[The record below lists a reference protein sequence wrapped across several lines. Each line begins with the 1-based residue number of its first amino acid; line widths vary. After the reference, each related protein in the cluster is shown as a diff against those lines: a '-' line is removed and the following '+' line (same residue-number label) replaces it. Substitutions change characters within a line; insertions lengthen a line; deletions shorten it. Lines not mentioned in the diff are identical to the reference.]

1 MSEITEGFDMRCD
14 DVGGIAT
21 WWLFQ
26 NKSCDGSSNIESS
39 TYDAG
44 EITAL
49 TLATGVYAYPILVEE
64 ETSTFTDTAVGDK
77 ANKSYG
83 RDQSATIV
91 IHKNDAGD
99 IDRIENIEKGR
110 YTFICRLNDGTNEVL
125 FFENGAKVTDERT
138 PGTAYE
144 DGNMNTLTATGKEK
158 RKAMKISNTIVESLL
173 EPAS

>member
-1 MSEITEGFDMRCD
+1 MSEINEGFDMRCD
-14 DVGGIAT
+14 DIGGVST
-21 WWLFQ
+21 WWLFE
-26 NKSCDGSSNIESS
+26 NKTCAGASNIASS
-39 TYDAG
+39 SYASG

-49 TLATGVYAYPILVEE
+49 ELASGVYAHPILVEE

-83 RDQSATIV
+83 RDQSATII

-99 IDRIENIEKGR
+99 IERIENINTGR
-110 YTFICRLNDGTNEVL
+110 YTLIANLNDGTNEVL
-125 FFENGAKVTDERT
+125 FFENGAKCNDERT

-144 DGNMNTLTATGKEK
+144 DGNMNTLTFTGKEK
-158 RKAMKISNTIVESLL
+158 RKAMKISNVIVQSLL

>member
-14 DVGGIAT
+14 DIGGVDK
-21 WWLFQ
+21 WWIYQ
-26 NKSCDGSSNIESS
+26 SHTCAGVSNIASS
-39 TYDAG
+39 TYATG

-49 TLATGVYAYPILVEE
+49 ALETGVYAYPILIEE
-64 ETSTFTDTAVGDK
+64 ETSTFTDTAVGAK

-99 IDRIENIEKGR
+99 IDRIENIGKGR
-110 YTFICRLNDGTNEVL
+110 WTLIVRLNDGTNEVL
-125 FFENGAKVTDERT
+125 FFENGAKILDERT

-158 RKAMKISNTIVESLL
+158 NKAMKISNAIIDTLL
-173 EPAS
+173 EPVS

>member
-14 DVGGIAT
+14 DIGGVST
-21 WWLFQ
+21 WWLFE
-26 NKSCDGSSNIESS
+26 NKACDGSSNIASS
-39 TYDAG
+39 TYASG
-44 EITAL
+44 VITAL
-49 TLATGVYAYPILVEE
+49 ALETGVYAYPILVEE

-99 IDRIENIEKGR
+99 IDRIENIDKGR
-110 YTFICRLNDGTNEVL
+110 YTLIARLNDGTNEVL
-125 FFENGAKVTDERT
+125 FFENGAKCIDERT

-144 DGNMNTLTATGKEK
+144 DGNMNTLTFTGKEK
-158 RKAMKISNTIVESLL
+158 RKAMKISNLIVDSLL
-173 EPAS
+173 EPVS